1 MGMKENI
8 IDKLNESLQNDLIDV
23 TNESHLHNTPPGSE
37 SHFKVVIV
45 SEAFQGKMPVKRHQ
59 IIYGLLAD
67 ELREQIHALA
77 LHTYTPAEW
86 QARNQTAPASPDC
99 RGGSKK

>member
-8 IDKLNESLQNDLIDV
+8 IDRLNESLQNDLIDV

>member
-45 SEAFQGKMPVKRHQ
+45 SEAFEGKMPVKRHQ
-59 IIYGLLAD
+59 MIYGLLAD

-77 LHTYTPAEW
+77 LHTYTPVEW
-86 QARNQTAPASPDC
+86 QTRNQTAPTSPDC

>member
-1 MGMKENI
+1 MKENI
-8 IDKLNESLQNDLIDV
+8 IDKLNESLQNDVIEV

-59 IIYGLLAD
+59 MIYGLLAD

-77 LHTYTPAEW
+77 LHTYTPGEW
-86 QARNQTAPASPDC
+86 QARNQAAPASPDC
-99 RGGSKK
+99 LGGNKK

>member
-1 MGMKENI
+1 MKENI

-45 SEAFQGKMPVKRHQ
+45 SEAFEGKMPVKRHQ
-59 IIYGLLAD
+59 MIYGLLAD

-77 LHTYTPAEW
+77 LHTYTPVEW
-86 QARNQTAPASPDC
+86 QTRTRPPRHHRIAGAAVK
-99 RGGSKK
+99 SK

>member
-1 MGMKENI
+1 MGMREI
-8 IDKLNESLQNDLIDV
+8 IINKLNESLLNDFIDV
-23 TNESHLHNTPPGSE
+23 SNESHLHNTPPGSE
-37 SHFKVVIV
+37 SHFKVIIV
-45 SEAFQGKMPVKRHQ
+45 SAEFQGKLPVKRHQ

-86 QARNQTAPASPDC
+86 QARSQTAPTTPDC

>member
-1 MGMKENI
+1 MRENI
-8 IDKLNESLQNDLIDV
+8 INKLNESLHNDFIDV
-23 TNESHLHNTPPGSE
+23 ANESHLHNTPPGSE

-45 SEAFQGKMPVKRHQ
+45 SEEFQGKLPVKRHQ
-59 IIYGLLAD
+59 IIYSLLAD

-77 LHTYTPAEW
+77 LHTYTPTEW
-86 QARNQTAPASPDC
+86 RARNQSAPATPDC